1 MVHTCA
7 EAILIEVLPD
17 QSNNDQPP
25 ETQVRAGL
33 DPENFNKIVYTW
45 AQELEFEQICSKKIL
60 SLIYKEFDLDQDG
73 IISERDL
80 QASIY

>member
-45 AQELEFEQICSKKIL
+45 AQELEFE
-60 SLIYKEFDLDQDG
+60 
-73 IISERDL
+73 
-80 QASIY
+80 